1 MKKTWI
7 TVLYWYFFKKLKE
20 RMIEPGEKET
30 KDAHKQLENKSID
43 GHLWNQKLLM
53 FTITSR
59 VQSKIA
65 MSYYLMQSSA

>member
-1 MKKTWI
+1 
-7 TVLYWYFFKKLKE
+7 
-20 RMIEPGEKET
+20 MIEPGEKET
-30 KDAHKQLENKSID
+30 KNAHKQLENKSID